1 MSGQA
6 MRPSQFV
13 LTHGVGSVL
22 EAPNG
27 PRIILSFKDWGRIF
41 GTPQTSMLLGQYE
54 IGDPNV
60 STLLGG
66 GKIFRLPTNSD
77 LQIPDEQILFRTGSF
92 PRWALCQNHT
102 ILYELTSRGTTRCP
116 FCDPRKEARHEAIR
130 FVRACPRGHL
140 DDVNWKGIV
149 HRRNPT
155 CDGRLFNW
163 IERGSTLRDI
173 VIRCRKCGSD
183 ATLQDIYNGTWSCSG
198 RFPESGY
205 EEVCNEQAYVVL
217 RNASNLRIPEVV
229 SALTI
234 PPRTTPLHR
243 LLGNPRIFSIIASES
258 AWTKE
263 KLLEKL
269 RTAAKHIP
277 AINPITIKTIET
289 SSEDEI
295 LSAIADVLEPPEQ
308 DLTIVDVKNKEFK
321 ALQDAAVNG
330 APPRPYPEPQDFEV
344 DKNAVIKTVL
354 SANLDLRVTP
364 VKRLR
369 VVNAQKGYRRPIR
382 GPTSTVVE
390 TFYMD
395 GQDRWYVGTELQG
408 EGIFIDLAPDKVLD
422 LTSVESAQTWWAE
435 FRKSKNFLFNPNF
448 VWWHTFS
455 HRLIK
460 ALSIDSGYSSA
471 SIRER
476 VYIAIDEKSGNAYGG
491 ILLYTSQYGGDGSLG
506 GLIALV
512 PKFDMIISAARR
524 NLHSC
529 SNDPLCAE
537 QRLRSGRLNAAACYA
552 CLLVSETS
560 CEFGNSYLD
569 RNLLRETVP

>member
-6 MRPSQFV
+6 IRPSQFV
-13 LTHGVGSVL
+13 LTYGVGSVL

-41 GTPQTSMLLGQYE
+41 GTSQASLSLGRYE
-54 IGDPNV
+54 IGDDNV
-60 STLLGG
+60 RALLGG
-66 GKIFRLPTNSD
+66 GRIFRLPTNAD
-77 LQIPDEQILFRTGSF
+77 MQIPDERVLFKTGRF
-92 PRWALCQNHT
+92 PRWALCQDHR

-116 FCDPRKEARHEAIR
+116 SCDPRKEAQHEAIR

-140 DDVNWKGIV
+140 DDVNWKRII

-155 CDGRLFNW
+155 CEGRLFDW

-173 VIRCRKCGSD
+173 TIRCRNCGSE
-183 ATLQDIYNGTWSCSG
+183 ATLQDVYNGTWSCSG

-205 EEVCNEQAYVVL
+205 EETCNEQAYVVL

-243 LLGNPRIFSIIASES
+243 LFGNPRIFSILASES

-263 KLLEKL
+263 KLLTKL

-277 AINPITIKTIET
+277 AINPITIETIEH
-289 SSEDEI
+289 SSEGEI
-295 LSAIADVLEPPEQ
+295 LSAIDDVLEPPEQ
-308 DLTIVDVKNKEFK
+308 DLTIVDVKNKELQ
-321 ALQDAAVNG
+321 ALQNAAVNG

-344 DKNAVIKTVL
+344 DKNAVTRAVL
-354 SANLDLRVTP
+354 STNLDLRVTP

-369 VVNAQKGYRRPIR
+369 VVNAQRGYRRPIR

-395 GQDRWYVGTELQG
+395 GQDRWYAGAELHG
-408 EGIFIDLAPDKVLD
+408 EGIFIDLAAERVLD
-422 LTSVESAQTWWAE
+422 LTNVKSAQAWLTE
-435 FRKSKNFLFNPNF
+435 LGKSKNYSFHPTF
-448 VWWHTFS
+448 VWWHTLS

-476 VYIAIDEKSGNAYGG
+476 VYIAIDKKSGNAYGG
-491 ILLYTSQYGGDGSLG
+491 ILLYTSQHGGDGSLG

-512 PKFDMIISAARR
+512 PKFAMIVSAALR